1 METHSLPICPPGG
14 ICFRQSF
21 LLFSLVLLTALS
33 HGCAQPPK
41 TAAKSAPSPARH
53 WWPVSMEVALD
64 RAGGNRAELL
74 KALSDAPRS
83 QRPGLLFLLDNMPQA
98 DLERVSA
105 KFLLSNLAGAYAT
118 RSRVPWGKSIP
129 EDIFL
134 NGVLPYVNI
143 DERREDW
150 RQLLHDQCAPLI
162 ADCQT
167 PAAAAQRLNEKI
179 FPQFKVKY
187 STQRKKANQSPS
199 ESIASGLASCTG
211 LSILLIDACRSVGVP
226 ARLVGTPNWID
237 NRGNHTWVEV
247 WDGRW
252 HFLGAAEPDPQGLD
266 HAWFQ
271 GDAARA
277 VKASPEHAIYAASFR
292 RTGLPFPLVWAPGV
306 EAVSAENV
314 TDNYTSTTAPAAAQT
329 TRLLIKVLTAANGP
343 RVAADVTV
351 TDTEAPAIQFTG
363 RSRDERSD
371 LNDLLTFEVPWH
383 RTYRIVAHT
392 GAKTATREF
401 VCGTNALESIVLVLP

>member
-1 METHSLPICPPGG
+1 M
-14 ICFRQSF
+14 
-21 LLFSLVLLTALS
+21 A
-33 HGCAQPPK
+33 
-41 TAAKSAPSPARH
+41 
-53 WWPVSMEVALD
+53 MEVVLD
-64 RAGGNRAELL
+64 RAGGNRAELV
-74 KALSDAPRS
+74 KALQDAPRA
-83 QRPGLLFLLDNMPQA
+83 QRPGLIFLLDNMPQA

-105 KFLLSNLAGAYAT
+105 SFLLGNLAGAYAT
-118 RSRVPWGKSIP
+118 RAAAPWGKSLP
-129 EDIFL
+129 DEFFL

-150 RQLLHDQCAPLI
+150 RKLLHDQCAPLV

-237 NRGNHTWVEV
+237 NRGNHTWVEI

-252 HFLGAAEPDPQGLD
+252 HFVGAAEPDPQGLD

-314 TDNYTSTTAPAAAQT
+314 TDNYTSTAAPAVAQT
-329 TRLLIKVLTAANGP
+329 TRLLIKVLAAANGP
-343 RVAADVTV
+343 RVSADVTV
-351 TDTEAPAIQFTG
+351 TDIEAPAIQFTG
-363 RSRDERSD
+363 RSRDEKSD
-371 LNDLLTFEVPWH
+371 LNDLLTFDVPWH
-383 RTYRIVAHT
+383 RNYRIVARA
-392 GAKTATREF
+392 GSQTANRGF
-401 VCGTNALESIVLVLP
+401 MCGTNALESIVLVLR

>member
-1 METHSLPICPPGG
+1 M
-14 ICFRQSF
+14 
-21 LLFSLVLLTALS
+21 A
-33 HGCAQPPK
+33 
-41 TAAKSAPSPARH
+41 
-53 WWPVSMEVALD
+53 MEVVLD
-64 RAGGNRAELL
+64 RAGGNRAELV
-74 KALSDAPRS
+74 KALQDAPRA
-83 QRPGLLFLLDNMPQA
+83 QRPGLIFLLDNMPQA

-105 KFLLSNLAGAYAT
+105 SFLLGNLAGAYAT
-118 RSRVPWGKSIP
+118 RAAAPWGKSLP
-129 EDIFL
+129 DDIFL

-150 RQLLHDQCAPLI
+150 RKLLHDQCAPLV

-237 NRGNHTWVEV
+237 NRGNHTWVEI

-252 HFLGAAEPDPQGLD
+252 HFVGAAEPDPQGLD

-277 VKASPEHAIYAASFR
+277 VKDSPEHAIYAASFR
-292 RTGLPFPLVWAPGV
+292 HTGLPFPLVWAPGV

-314 TDNYTSTTAPAAAQT
+314 TDNYTTKVAPAAAQI
-329 TRLLIKVLTAANGP
+329 TRLLIKVLAAANGP

-363 RSRDERSD
+363 RSRDEKSD

-383 RTYRIVAHT
+383 RAFRIVARA
-392 GAKTATREF
+392 GSQTANREF
-401 VCGTNALESIVLVLP
+401 VCGTNAQELVTLMLSADPAAHPVP